1 MVVRLYELFS
11 LFCLVER
18 AVEVRLNILGALCAL
33 IMDAVSTLIR
43 AVTRARSCSLQR
55 RRCKIHETMR

>member
-11 LFCLVER
+11 LFCSVER

-33 IMDAVSTLIR
+33 IMDVVNTRSRSYENKELFFTVR
-43 AVTRARSCSLQR
+43 AL
-55 RRCKIHETMR
+55 